1 MKDGYRGEC
10 KACFQ
15 AARKAKYVSADAV
28 ARVTEWRQANPER
41 FKAYQAEYRN
51 RPERKRA
58 MRDLYYRRTFGISA
72 DDVDALLLA
81 QDGRCAI
88 CGGVPKRV
96 DGWHVDHDHATGA
109 IRGVL
114 CSRC

>member
-1 MKDGYRGEC
+1 
-10 KACFQ
+10 
-15 AARKAKYVSADAV
+15 
-28 ARVTEWRQANPER
+28 
-41 FKAYQAEYRN
+41 
-51 RPERKRA
+51 

-88 CGGVPKRV
+88 CGGVPNRV

-114 CSRC
+114 CSRCNHAIGLMEEDPQRLRAAAGYLEGASR